1 MHSDTGGKMSRGYQR
16 LDALERIL
24 DKKAKVHRK
33 SSSEKCE
40 QLKAKYGSLA
50 NPYQFKQT
58 GHKLE
63 VIEEK
68 DLRKEIPGQ
77 LEIGESNGK

>member
-1 MHSDTGGKMSRGYQR
+1 MSRGYQR
-16 LDALERIL
+16 ADSLAEIIAKRAQKQKQSPA
-24 DKKAKVHRK
+24 DKIAEIK
-33 SSSEKCE
+33 S
-40 QLKAKYGSLA
+40 KYGSLA

-58 GHKLE
+58 GMKLE

-77 LEIGESNGK
+77 LEIDNE

>member
-1 MHSDTGGKMSRGYQR
+1 MGKGYQR
-16 LDALERIL
+16 ADSLAEIL
-24 DKKAKVHRK
+24 AKRANKQKQSSAEKLADIIKKP
-33 SSSEKCE
+33 
-40 QLKAKYGSLA
+40 KYGSLA

-63 VIEEK
+63 IIEEK

-77 LEIGESNGK
+77 LNIEDK